1 MGTLSGGGT
10 ERVSIGERCLL
21 GAESGLGIAL
31 GDDCVIEA
39 GLYVTAGT
47 KVTLPDGTVT
57 KASEALR
64 PVEPALP
71 AQLGHRH
78 RRGPAA
84 RRPRHRPQLRAP
96 RQRLMGSS
104 RRALTLAEERP
115 RRGPARWVA
124 RGLVL
129 ALVALVGLGAW
140 FGGKSLFQNV
150 LGTRCQA
157 TAAGNSVDFDPE
169 QMSNA
174 ATITAIALRR
184 GLPARAATI
193 ALATAIQESK
203 ARNIRY
209 GDRDSVGLFQQRPS
223 QGWGTVEQILDP
235 EYTTNK
241 FYDALV
247 KVKGWETGTIT
258 VVAQKVQRSAYPE
271 AYADHEQEGR
281 ILASS
286 LAGHSPRGVGCRL
299 DDPEGEADVALIGRL
314 LDAEYKA
321 HRERRRRW
329 QAHRPGPERPDGLV
343 GRLVV
348 GRQGRRHR
356 HHRRDHRR
364 PDVDPQPGLVGLG
377 VAHRQHPGGRAGGR
391 APPLL
396 RPCPVRARRGFAP
409 SPS

>member
-1 MGTLSGGGT
+1 
-10 ERVSIGERCLL
+10 
-21 GAESGLGIAL
+21 
-31 GDDCVIEA
+31 
-39 GLYVTAGT
+39 
-47 KVTLPDGTVT
+47 
-57 KASEALR
+57 
-64 PVEPALP
+64 
-71 AQLGHRH
+71 
-78 RRGPAA
+78 
-84 RRPRHRPQLRAP
+84 
-96 RQRLMGSS
+96 MGSS
-104 RRALTLAEERP
+104 RRAFPLAEERP

-140 FGGKSLFQNV
+140 LGGRTLFQSV
-150 LGTRCQA
+150 LGPRCQA
-157 TAAGNSVDFDPE
+157 TAAGSSVDFDPE

-203 ARNIRY
+203 LRNIRY

-247 KVKGWETGTIT
+247 KVDGWETGTIT

-299 DDPEGEADVALIGRL
+299 DAPEGEADVALIGRL
-314 LDAEYKA
+314 LDAEYQLKA
-321 HRERRRRW
+321 S
-329 QAHRPGPERPDGLV
+329 GS
-343 GRLVV
+343 
-348 GRQGRRHR
+348 
-356 HHRRDHRR
+356 
-364 PDVDPQPGLVGLG
+364 
-377 VAHRQHPGGRAGGR
+377 PGGTLTVKATSEQIAWSVASWSVAKAVDTGITGVTIGDRSWSRSRDSSAWEWQQ
-391 APPLL
+391 AETPAAAQEVVLHL
-396 RPCPVRARRGFAP
+396 
-409 SPS
+409 S